1 MDKIKNSDKKNKMI
15 IVWSITIVIVIAILI
30 LWYFQNKI
38 IFSEVGNTQTSN
50 KQSQK
55 VNEFKENTQEMK
67 EILSDFSFSMRDVN
81 NDTQSKIDLLIDL
94 SQKYQNEQISK
105 EEFELEL
112 KKYGFTD
119 EEIKQIENELED
131 SNSNK

>member
-38 IFSEVGNTQTSN
+38 IFSEVGNIQTSN

>member
-38 IFSEVGNTQTSN
+38 IFSEVGNIQTSN

-55 VNEFKENTQEMK
+55 VNELKESTQEMK
-67 EILSDFSFSMRDVN
+67 EILSDFSSSMRDIN